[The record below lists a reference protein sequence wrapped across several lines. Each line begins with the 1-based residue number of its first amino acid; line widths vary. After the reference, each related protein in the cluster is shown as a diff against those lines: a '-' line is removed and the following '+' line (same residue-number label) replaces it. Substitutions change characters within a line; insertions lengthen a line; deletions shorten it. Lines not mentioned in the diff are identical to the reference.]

1 MSLLFNDLP
10 ILNQTKE
17 ALIALGFE
25 TPTPIQELAIPKM
38 IEGIDLIG
46 QAQTGTGK
54 TFAYGIPMIEKT
66 DTSLRKTQ
74 GLILCP
80 TRELTIQ
87 VYKEIIKLVKF
98 YPSLKVTTIVGG
110 ESYDKQFRELAK
122 NPHIIVATPGRMID
136 HINRNTVDL
145 SDLKILTLDE
155 ADEMLKMGF
164 QEDLESILKAVPV
177 ERQTVLFSATMPSF
191 IRKIANNYQKNPEL
205 IKIESKTLTVDK
217 ITQGYFL
224 VKDEDKTSLLKRIL
238 DLENPKSAMIFAN
251 TKADVDR
258 ITAALQED
266 KYLADAL
273 HGDLKQSQRNYVM
286 TRFRNKQLK
295 LLIAT
300 DVAAR
305 GLDVSDVELIV
316 NYDLPNEDE
325 VYVHRIGRTGRAGKK
340 GKAYSFVTPRKRR
353 MIEIL
358 EKFTKAPIPFMEIPD
373 EDAIYEHRIKDFKHD
388 LKLALKHTEDTESV
402 TDLSFIK
409 DLVSTEE
416 AKDKLI
422 SILLKDLIPVKK
434 SYPVIE
440 PIQIKKR
447 RDEGLS
453 RGKESSSSK
462 GFTRGNGK
470 YVDLSIN
477 LGKKD
482 GMTPQNLF
490 KFLEKEFGIYS
501 KNIGDIK
508 HHANETVFGLNVSTM
523 NRIKTKKTIVH
534 QGKKITIKELSQ
546 STSRR

>member
-1 MSLLFNDLP
+1 
-10 ILNQTKE
+10 
-17 ALIALGFE
+17 
-25 TPTPIQELAIPKM
+25 
-38 IEGIDLIG
+38 
-46 QAQTGTGK
+46 
-54 TFAYGIPMIEKT
+54 
-66 DTSLRKTQ
+66 
-74 GLILCP
+74 
-80 TRELTIQ
+80 
-87 VYKEIIKLVKF
+87 
-98 YPSLKVTTIVGG
+98 
-110 ESYDKQFRELAK
+110 
-122 NPHIIVATPGRMID
+122 
-136 HINRNTVDL
+136 
-145 SDLKILTLDE
+145 
-155 ADEMLKMGF
+155 MLKMGF

-177 ERQTVLFSATMPSF
+177 ERQTVLFSATMPPF

-409 DLVSTEE
+409 DLVSTE
-416 AKDKLI
+416 
-422 SILLKDLIPVKK
+422 
-434 SYPVIE
+434 
-440 PIQIKKR
+440 KR
-447 RDEGLS
+447 R
-453 RGKESSSSK
+453 
-462 GFTRGNGK
+462 
-470 YVDLSIN
+470 
-477 LGKKD
+477 
-482 GMTPQNLF
+482 
-490 KFLEKEFGIYS
+490 
-501 KNIGDIK
+501 
-508 HHANETVFGLNVSTM
+508 
-523 NRIKTKKTIVH
+523 
-534 QGKKITIKELSQ
+534 
-546 STSRR
+546 